1 MGPLLGACYRCTCLV
16 HEADIIEGYAV
27 LNDGRFECEQIHH
40 ADSCQEYARTHQ
52 EDIAAAAAAGRPI
65 RKRARLRRPLPLPSL
80 HCNNIRGGTVFCI

>member
-52 EDIAAAAAAGRPI
+52 ADIAAAAAAGRPI
-65 RKRARLRRPLPLPSL
+65 RKRAR
-80 HCNNIRGGTVFCI
+80 G